1 MLAMSQRR
9 DLRVARNQW
18 PGAGQTAK
26 LCSVGHLVTEN
37 RHGMVPDGELA
48 EADGYAER
56 GAAITTA
63 PTP

>member
-1 MLAMSQRR
+1 MLAMSRR
-9 DLRVARNQW
+9 RELRVARNQR

-26 LCSVGHLVTEN
+26 LCSVGHLLTEN
-37 RHGMVPDGELA
+37 RHGMVPDRELA

-56 GAAITTA
+56 GAAITTV